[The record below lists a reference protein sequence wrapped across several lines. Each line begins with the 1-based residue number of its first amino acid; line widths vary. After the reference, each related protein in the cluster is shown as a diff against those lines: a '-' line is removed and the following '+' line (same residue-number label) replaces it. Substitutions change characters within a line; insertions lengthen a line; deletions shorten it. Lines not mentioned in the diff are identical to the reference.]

1 MSIFW
6 VWVIVGI
13 LAGLVA
19 KRVMRDGPRGT
30 IGDLVVGVIGALVG
44 GWILN
49 LVVHAAGT
57 GFSTGSVLIGLVGAA
72 VFLWGLRRL
81 GGRSMQPETA
91 AKLKF
96 GAWALAGGAVMA
108 TIIGFAWG
116 GWTTTSAAQTKTDA
130 AVLATRAAIC
140 VAQFM
145 SQPDHQAKLKA
156 LKETSS
162 WDRAAVV
169 EKGGWD
175 RMPGEKDANA
185 TVSRAC
191 AEGLEVLIPR

>member
-13 LAGLVA
+13 IAGYLA
-19 KRVMRDGPRGT
+19 KRVMHEGPHG
-30 IGDLVVGVIGALVG
+30 ILGDLVVGVIGALVG

-49 LVVHAAGT
+49 YFVHAAVT
-57 GFSTGSVLIGLVGAA
+57 GFNIGSILVGFVGAA
-72 VFLWGLRRL
+72 VFLWGFRLLSRR
-81 GGRSMQPETA
+81 SVQPETV

-96 GAWALAGGAVMA
+96 GVWALLGGAVIA

-116 GWTTTSAAQTKTDA
+116 GWTTTSAAQNKTDA

-145 SQPDHQAKLKA
+145 SQPNYQARLEA
-156 LKETSS
+156 LKETST
-162 WDRAAVV
+162 WERPAVI

-175 RMPGEKDANA
+175 RMPGEKEANA

-191 AEGLEVLIPR
+191 ADGLEVLIQK